1 MRIDVLTLFPN
12 VFEGFLGESMIRI
25 AREKG
30 ALDVR
35 LHDIRDWATDNH
47 RSVDDKPYGG
57 GHGMVLKVDV
67 VVPAVEAVLEE
78 CGKENRR
85 VRTIMMTPQGRPM
98 SQALARELS
107 EEKNLVL
114 LCGHYEGFDERI
126 RELLEPEE
134 ISIGDFVTSGG
145 EAPAMCLIDAVA
157 RLLDGVLGE
166 PECAKFESFSEE
178 LDGMLEYP
186 QYTRPPVYRD
196 VAVPEVLTSGNHAE
210 IEKWRREMSMKNTG
224 RKRSDLLK
232 HTLEFTGD
240 EEE

>member
-12 VFEGFLGESMIRI
+12 AFEGFLGESMIRI

-30 ALDVR
+30 ALDVH

-57 GHGMVLKVDV
+57 GPGMVLKVDV

-78 CGKENRR
+78 CGKESPR
-85 VRTIMMTPQGRPM
+85 VRTIMMTPQGKPL
-98 SQALARELS
+98 SQALAKELAG
-107 EEKNLVL
+107 EENLVL

-126 RELLEPEE
+126 RELLCPEE
-134 ISIGDFVTSGG
+134 ISIGDFITSGG
-145 EAPAMCLIDAVA
+145 EAPAMCLIDAVT

-166 PECAKFESFSEE
+166 PESVQSESFSDM

-186 QYTRPPVYRD
+186 QYTRPQVYRD
-196 VAVPEVLTSGNHAE
+196 IGVPEILTSGNHAE
-210 IEKWRREMSMKNTG
+210 IEKWRGEMSVKNTE
-224 RKRSDLLK
+224 RKRSDILK
-232 HTLEFTGD
+232 HTLEFKGD
-240 EEE
+240 EE